1 MRLYGVLADQVLAT
15 VTTPDSVGVQPDGKP
30 VARKQFGE
38 RVVCAV
44 YVVEHGR
51 AILVTVFVED

>member
-30 VARKQFGE
+30 VGRKQFGD

-44 YVVEHGR
+44 YAVEHGR
-51 AILVTVFVED
+51 PYS